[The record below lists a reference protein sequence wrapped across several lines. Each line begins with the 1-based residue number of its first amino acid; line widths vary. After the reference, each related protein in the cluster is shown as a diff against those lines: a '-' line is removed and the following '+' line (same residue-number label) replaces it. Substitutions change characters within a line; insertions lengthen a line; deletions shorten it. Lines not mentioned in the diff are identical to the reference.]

1 MKIFEFM
8 YLAWRKGFVFKKYSS
23 VYLVPLD
30 SDRSPIIKSS
40 TVYRWFRVETYLREK
55 GLKFVERDSSENHP
69 DPWTRGS
76 RWLWTRIEDR
86 DKDSL
91 PAVGNV
97 DSNWK
102 WKEHGNSG
110 TRINLCWKSIW
121 KRIGDGWPRLV
132 TDVAQRG
139 WIGMSVLIGLGV

>member
-8 YLAWRKGFVFKKYSS
+8 YLAWKKGFVFKKYSS

-76 RWLWTRIEDR
+76 RWL
-86 DKDSL
+86 
-91 PAVGNV
+91 
-97 DSNWK
+97 
-102 WKEHGNSG
+102 
-110 TRINLCWKSIW
+110 
-121 KRIGDGWPRLV
+121 
-132 TDVAQRG
+132 
-139 WIGMSVLIGLGV
+139 